1 MLPTKARRY
10 GVAHHFEPID
20 HSEAN
25 QLVFQFQYRKN
36 QQKNLAC
43 SGGYLK
49 YLLADDLPEEF
60 ETFTEETKYAV
71 MFGPDMCG
79 TTNRVQFI
87 LQIYNPSLKKYVEH
101 HLTEVI
107 PTSQEEESLYKAI
120 LDFEEN
126 QIRIEVD
133 GNVAMNKNWE
143 DVPELFEPPLDPP
156 EVIIDEEQQK
166 PDDWDDEEWIDDPED
181 IMPEDWPE
189 PLIPNPEAVK
199 PSTWLDDA
207 PLMIPDPDAEEPD
220 DWDEEKDGE
229 WEPPE
234 VDNPDCEEYG
244 CGEWKADLI
253 DNPNFV
259 GKWEAERVENPNYAG
274 PWEPEEVD
282 NPGFYDFPGLREVL
296 GKISAVAIEVWV
308 MDEGMQYKYMY
319 VGTDNG
325 RAAQLQRQYY
335 DDKVYK
341 TIYNQEKEEKKK
353 YMKKKSIQD
362 KQARVQAA
370 LTSEPMSYQKLILNV
385 KYYRN
390 YVEENIVNFPFFLQ
404 SYLFFL
410 AYIIEGREEVFL
422 QGALAVVT
430 FIVVYLLIS
439 LLTPSG
445 PAVVPEFEELLKS
458 GKLDELK
465 AREEEAEE
473 AGEDEGESSARRRPR
488 RT

>member
-1 MLPTKARRY
+1 MLPTKARWY

-107 PTSQEEESLYKAI
+107 PTSQEEEILYKAI

-126 QIRIEVD
+126 QLRIEVD

-207 PLMIPDPDAEEPD
+207 PLMIPDPDAEDPD

-259 GKWEAERVENPNYAG
+259 GKWEAERIENPNYMG

-282 NPGFYDFPGLREVL
+282 NPGYYEFPGLKEVL
-296 GKISAVAIEVWV
+296 GKIGGVAIEVWV

-319 VGTDNG
+319 VGTDEG
-325 RAAQLQRQYY
+325 RAVQLQRQYY
-335 DDKVYK
+335 DDKTWKKLYL
-341 TIYNQEKEEKKK
+341 QEKEDKKK
-353 YMKKKSIQD
+353 FLKKKAITE
-362 KQARVQAA
+362 KQERVKAA
-370 LTSEPMSYQKLILNV
+370 LSAEPMSYQKLLLNV
-385 KYYRN
+385 KYYRD
-390 YVEENIVNFPFFLQ
+390 YVEDNIVSFPLFLQ
-404 SYLFFL
+404 SYLFYT
-410 AYIIEGREEVFL
+410 AYAIDGREDVFL
-422 QGALAVVT
+422 QGSLAVVT
-430 FIVVYLLIS
+430 FILVFALIS
-439 LLTPSG
+439 LLSPSG

-465 AREEEAEE
+465 ARAEEAEE
-473 AGEDEGESSARRRPR
+473 EGEDEGDSSARRRPR